1 VVPRQARPYMEVLFL
16 FIGGIMK
23 DLIYYILIFLV
34 VYLFYVVF
42 VICRKNVLKNFP
54 NGKEMKYLKMKY
66 GIKIN
71 DSNLKRIA
79 NTVFLGNAFILSTTV
94 FVVCLFDKL
103 YLEIIVGLITLLALM
118 FIIYHLIGTYYKKK
132 QGGK

>member
-1 VVPRQARPYMEVLFL
+1 
-16 FIGGIMK
+16 MK
-23 DLIYYILIFLV
+23 ELIFYLIV
-34 VYLFYVVF
+34 FILVYLFYVIF
-42 VICRKNVLKNFP
+42 VLNRKNVLKKFHE
-54 NGKEMKYLKMKY
+54 GKELRYLKYKY
-66 GIKIN
+66 GIKVN
-71 DSNLKRIA
+71 DKNLKKIA